1 MTLLAGLRPA
11 LRVRGMRGHLALR
24 QRTSSPAPLISERIS
39 VPMTESHIILKK
51 NIYVQVVEQEEEHL
65 WNNERPIQLR
75 MGFWAC
81 WRFGDHCPATISSV
95 YLIIRFPPCGQRH
108 RVKFI
113 RNCAG

>member
-1 MTLLAGLRPA
+1 MYYTK
-11 LRVRGMRGHLALR
+11 
-24 QRTSSPAPLISERIS
+24 ISYPVTRA
-39 VPMTESHIILKK
+39 PMTERHIILKK
-51 NIYVQVVEQEEEHL
+51 NIYFQAVEQEEEHL
-65 WNNERPIQLR
+65 WNNERPIRLR

-113 RNCAG
+113 KNCAGCKSLAGYRWSGKSRKNALIVK